1 MRMTPVALAVL
12 LGCAVTYQATA
23 AQVPTPAQ
31 QDPRVRFVDFDP
43 YNIVT
48 VKAKIGRD
56 TLVMFSKGE
65 KILDMGGGYTDAWG
79 VGTLTAQNGFFIKP
93 TRGSPNTNIHIV
105 TNKRV
110 YNLDM
115 ILVKTENVT
124 SYEFIQY
131 RYPEDELNEKRTKAQ
146 YELAKK
152 YLAYGDGANMNSK
165 YTVEGSSSIEPS
177 KVEDNGQA
185 TYVSFPAR
193 GEIPQVYFENE
204 EGKETLAPFNIKD
217 NVMVIHAVKPKFIF
231 RRGELVTC
239 VFNEAYDPKG
249 GVRPTT
255 KTGSPRVERVIKQEV
270 EQ

>member
-1 MRMTPVALAVL
+1 MRMTPVVLAVL
-12 LGCAVTYQATA
+12 LGCAVSYQAIA
-23 AQVPTPAQ
+23 AQVPVAAH
-31 QDPRVRFVDFDP
+31 QDPRVRFVDYDP

-56 TLVMFSKGE
+56 TLIMFAPGE
-65 KILDMGGGYTDAWG
+65 SIKDMGGGYTDAWG
-79 VGTLTAQNGFFIKP
+79 VGTITARNGFYIKP
-93 TRGSPNTNIHIV
+93 TRASPNTNIHIV

-115 ILVKTENVT
+115 ILVKTDNAI

-131 RYPEDELNEKRTKAQ
+131 RYPTEEVNAQRAKAQ

-152 YLAYGDGANMNSK
+152 YLSYGDGAKMNGN
-165 YTVEGSSSIEPS
+165 YTVEGSSSIEPN

-185 TYVSFPAR
+185 TYVSFPPRA
-193 GEIPQVYFENE
+193 EMPQIYYENE
-204 EGKETLAPFNIKD
+204 EGKEVLAPFNVKD
-217 NVMVIHAVKPKFIF
+217 NVIVIHAVKPKFIF

-249 GVRPTT
+249 GVKSTT
-255 KTGSPRVERVIKQEV
+255 KTNSPRVERVIKQEA